1 MVPTWA
7 PGLDMILSFCD
18 VFLILFPRGPQEAPR
33 GDFGWL
39 CECFL
44 FDFHWFVDD
53 FSLHFS
59 IRKIKESDMLSLFL
73 DLSSELHHL
82 LSVVFY
88 LLSLFRVQ
96 EIIYVKILRKEPK
109 CLRTY
114 YLQYRH
120 PFSLFF
126 RSCLQ
131 EVPKRPRATIL
142 EDFSSIVDRFPMNRS
157 K

>member
-1 MVPTWA
+1 MGPGNEWGRQTFSLFFRSCFQEVPK
-7 PGLDMILSFCD
+7 
-18 VFLILFPRGPQEAPR
+18 RPQEAFLD
-33 GDFGWL
+33 GYVSDFWSI
-39 CECFL
+39 
-44 FDFHWFVDD
+44 FHWFVDD
-53 FSLHFS
+53 SCIHFS

-120 PFSLFF
+120 RFSLFF